1 MLSLV
6 SPLSLDCRGGAA
18 SPLSVYPDG
27 GVFATPR
34 AAPAAAAAP
43 VQPVTPVPPVQA
55 TETAAPVQPAA
66 PVPPAQAAGSAVPN
80 YAASAAAPQPSA
92 QTVVPPAASYSV
104 GGAPVRPAA
113 PAADK
118 NAPLTMGQY
127 LLQELLSLIPVA
139 NIVLLILWSFSDE
152 GNTNRK
158 NWARAKLIWIKK
170 EKIRSNSTLIV
181 VIAVLGSTYGFGS

>member
-1 MLSLV
+1 MI
-6 SPLSLDCRGGAA
+6 CRKCGRELPEDARFC
-18 SPLSVYPDG
+18 
-27 GVFATPR
+27 GVCGTPVAQP

-104 GGAPVRPAA
+104 VGAPVRPAA

-152 GNTNRK
+152 GNINRK
-158 NWARAKLIWIKK
+158 NWARAKLIWLGIG
-170 EKIRSNSTLIV
+170 IVVSIITLIV